1 MARRRLPDPLSC
13 FEAMRSFSRMLL
25 VSSGSV
31 VIAGGLLFAV
41 GVLSKPR
48 DFSSPSTRIQVID
61 ERGAPISGL
70 EVGRSWEDC
79 DCSKEGSEI
88 VKTDQTGTAQF
99 SRVPANVGLFT
110 GALRKALTS
119 LGSCGS
125 GNGTWTT
132 IYVRYAGRYDVVPK
146 DKPLHPTGQTYQDP
160 DGVTFYVSTDS
171 LSNTLANLS
180 FPKKTKVIDY
190 VLSSRHGNQ

>member
-1 MARRRLPDPLSC
+1 
-13 FEAMRSFSRMLL
+13 MRSLSKILL
-25 VSSGSV
+25 VSSGCI

-48 DFSSPSTRIQVID
+48 DFSSPSTRIQIID
-61 ERGAPISGL
+61 QSGMPISGV
-70 EVGRSWEDC
+70 EVGRNWYDSDC
-79 DCSKEGSEI
+79 GKEGSDI

-99 SRVPANVGLFT
+99 SKVPANVGLFT

-119 LGSCGS
+119 FGRCGS

-146 DKPLHPTGQTYQDP
+146 DKSLRPTGQTYQDP
-160 DGVTFYVSTDS
+160 DGVTFYVDTDS

-180 FPKKTKVIDY
+180 FPIKTKTIDY
-190 VLSSRHGNQ
+190 VLSAKPHSP